1 MFDLLGSAVGK
12 SNNNMSRYP
21 ASKLLD
27 ILGVKH
33 LGTLLPLEPNGVVI
47 NAVNPGVCV
56 TQLSRNASEAFRQQL
71 SALWA
76 KCGRTAECGSRTLL
90 AGAVAGEDS
99 HGKYM
104 SDCAIK

>member
-1 MFDLLGSAVGK
+1 MAKPDNKIF
-12 SNNNMSRYP
+12 RYP

-33 LGTLLPLEPNGVVI
+33 LGALLPLEPNGVVI

-56 TQLSRNASEAFRQQL
+56 TELSRNASEAFRQQL
-71 SALWA
+71 RGLWA

-104 SDCAIK
+104 NDCAIK